1 MDSIDISKKCVDFLG
16 DFRHMVF
23 NPAQAYNELPLLP
36 PKADLETRAILKA
49 CIEARVAL
57 SELKI
62 ARGTHS

>member
-1 MDSIDISKKCVDFLG
+1 
-16 DFRHMVF
+16 MVF

>member
-1 MDSIDISKKCVDFLG
+1 
-16 DFRHMVF
+16 MVF

-49 CIEARVAL
+49 CIKARVAL